1 MAIAGEIPGD
11 GAARFIK
18 MVSGDQSASGGR
30 RNSAFAIVPFFT
42 DFRLGEGAFIY
53 MHLRDFPFEV
63 PSLICIHPD
72 LEGIYVVMV
81 AGVRT
86 SSNGFIVK
94 VELQSVTVAGKNVV
108 VPLPV

>member
-1 MAIAGEIPGD
+1 MIS
-11 GAARFIK
+11 R
-18 MVSGDQSASGGR
+18 DQSAARDRGA
-30 RNSAFAIVPFFT
+30 SAFANVPFFA
-42 DFRLGEGAFIY
+42 DFWLRQGAFIY

-86 SSNGFIVK
+86 STDSAIIK
-94 VELQSVTVAGKNVV
+94 VEFEGVAVTHKNVV
-108 VPLPV
+108 VPLPIAELHRL